1 MQSILR
7 ITLLIILG
15 IGIAACTAD
24 LRGPALTASV
34 SPPVA
39 RDRLHRAAA
48 VHGHAAWRDKHAV
61 EIRFE
66 DVWDSALATLM
77 GLKPWDKGDIVR
89 MRFLTGRYE
98 GRVDFVSGPR
108 AGEAWGLREGQYWTR
123 SADGIDIGPEDG
135 EAFPL
140 RAFAYLFELP
150 FRLTE
155 ADVIVDAGDARFE
168 GRRYYRVLAAWG
180 GVEPNEHDQYRVWID
195 AETGQIGLVD
205 YTVREQ
211 AGFVQ
216 ARTVFGDYR
225 TIDGV
230 LVPHILTVIDVGDS
244 PADGFIHKVVVH
256 DAGFGRFTAA
266 ALAPDAPIAG
276 R

>member
-1 MQSILR
+1 LS
-7 ITLLIILG
+7 
-15 IGIAACTAD
+15 AARA
-24 LRGPALTASV
+24 
-34 SPPVA
+34 
-39 RDRLHRAAA
+39 RAADKIYASLVPPGEKAHSDDVSFVPGFEAHQRRKGA
-48 VHGHAAWRDKHAV
+48 VP
-61 EIRFE
+61 
-66 DVWDSALATLM
+66 DV
-77 GLKPWDKGDIVR
+77 LKADFD
-89 MRFLTGRYE
+89 
-98 GRVDFVSGPR
+98 RVFVAPRGMAMYRCGPR